1 MRKRVDNILQQLW
14 TQTELLIGAI
24 SSCLWV
30 ALSFCL
36 GGIDAPI
43 KALAVLMCLDFAT
56 GIVAG
61 WKGKELSSRIG
72 TNGLFKKMIVLLC
85 VTMAYMLD
93 LTLGIDMLRSM
104 TISAFAT
111 IEALSLVENIDRMG
125 YGSIIPRGLRVR
137 LAQIADEK
145 KIKRGEDKID

>member
-1 MRKRVDNILQQLW
+1 MRKRVDNIFNHLW
-14 TQTELLIGAI
+14 TQTEMLVGATA
-24 SSCLWV
+24 SFLW
-30 ALSFCL
+30 ALLSFCV
-36 GGIDAPI
+36 GGIDTPM

-56 GIVAG
+56 GITVG
-61 WKGKELSSRIG
+61 WRSKELSSRRG
-72 TNGLFKKMIVLLC
+72 TNGIFKKMVVLIC

-111 IEALSLVENIDRMG
+111 IEALSLIENIDRMG